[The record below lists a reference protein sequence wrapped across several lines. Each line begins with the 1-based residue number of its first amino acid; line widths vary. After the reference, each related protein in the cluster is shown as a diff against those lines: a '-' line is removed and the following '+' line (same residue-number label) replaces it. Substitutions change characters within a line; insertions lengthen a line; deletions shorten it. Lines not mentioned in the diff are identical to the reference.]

1 MKSNIKSLPTTIKS
15 KSKIILFIM
24 FLLLSLVLTYFLWLF
39 LRPVKIVTVH
49 KNGDISH
56 ILVKNYPLTDKGKIN
71 WWLENEKT
79 IKIHY
84 NVPQS
89 ESHKSFTVIFWNFG
103 NGYKDKG
110 DESKD
115 DRFCFS
121 DLLPPKNC
129 IDKSKLFYISSG
141 KDTGISFVTNHEIY
155 RIKKDDELV
164 KMSSN

>member
-1 MKSNIKSLPTTIKS
+1 MNFKNKKNTYILSFLTC
-15 KSKIILFIM
+15 IILGYLF
-24 FLLLSLVLTYFLWLF
+24 WLF
-39 LRPVKIVTVH
+39 LRPVKIVAVH
-49 KNGDISH
+49 KDGDVSH
-56 ILVKNYPLTDKGKIN
+56 ILVKNFPLTDKGKIN

-89 ESHKSFTVIFWNFG
+89 ESHKSFTVIFWDFG
-103 NGYKDKG
+103 NGYKEKG

-141 KDTGISFVTNHEIY
+141 KDTGISFVTDHAIY
-155 RIKKDDELV
+155 RIKKDGELV
-164 KMSSN
+164 KMESN

>member
-1 MKSNIKSLPTTIKS
+1 MNFKNKKNTYILSSLTCIMLGY
-15 KSKIILFIM
+15 LFW
-24 FLLLSLVLTYFLWLF
+24 LL
-39 LRPVKIVTVH
+39 LRPVKIVDVH
-49 KNGDISH
+49 KDGDISH
-56 ILVKNYPLTDKGKIN
+56 ILVKSFPLTDEGKIN

-79 IKIHY
+79 IKFHY

-89 ESHKSFTVIFWNFG
+89 ESHKSFTIIFWDFG
-103 NGYKDKG
+103 NGYKEKG

-141 KDTGISFVTNHEIY
+141 KDTGISFVTDHAIY
-155 RIKKDDELV
+155 RIKKDGELV
-164 KMSSN
+164 KMNPN

>member
-15 KSKIILFIM
+15 KNKIILFII

-39 LRPVKIVTVH
+39 LRPVKIVNVH
-49 KNGDISH
+49 KDSDIIH
-56 ILVKNYPLTDKGKIN
+56 ILVENFPLTDKGKIN
-71 WWLENEKT
+71 WWLENEKK

-84 NVPQS
+84 NVSQS
-89 ESHKSFTVIFWNFG
+89 ESHKSFTVIFWDFG
-103 NGYKDKG
+103 NGYKEKG

-129 IDKSKLFYISSG
+129 IEKSKLFYISSG
-141 KDTGISFVTNHEIY
+141 KDTGISFVTDHAIY
-155 RIKKDDELV
+155 RIKNDGELV
-164 KMSSN
+164 KMESN

>member
-1 MKSNIKSLPTTIKS
+1 MNFKNKKNTYILSFLTC
-15 KSKIILFIM
+15 IILGYLF
-24 FLLLSLVLTYFLWLF
+24 WLF
-39 LRPVKIVTVH
+39 LRPVKIVAVH
-49 KNGDISH
+49 KDGDVSH
-56 ILVKNYPLTDKGKIN
+56 ILVKNFPLTDKGKIN
-71 WWLENEKT
+71 WWLENQKT

-89 ESHKSFTVIFWNFG
+89 ESHKSFTVIFWDFG
-103 NGYKDKG
+103 NGYKEKG

-141 KDTGISFVTNHEIY
+141 KDTGISFVTDHAIY

-164 KMSSN
+164 KMESN

>member
-56 ILVKNYPLTDKGKIN
+56 ILVKNFPLTDKGKIN

-141 KDTGISFVTNHEIY
+141 KDTGISFVTDHAIY
-155 RIKKDDELV
+155 RIKKDGELV
-164 KMSSN
+164 KMNSN

>member
-1 MKSNIKSLPTTIKS
+1 MNFKDKKNTYILSSLTC
-15 KSKIILFIM
+15 IM
-24 FLLLSLVLTYFLWLF
+24 LGYLLWLL
-39 LRPVKIVTVH
+39 LRPVKIVDVH
-49 KNGDISH
+49 KDGDISH
-56 ILVKNYPLTDKGKIN
+56 ILVKSFPLTDKGKIN
-71 WWLENEKT
+71 WWLENEKR

-89 ESHKSFTVIFWNFG
+89 ESQKSFTVIFWDFG
-103 NGYKDKG
+103 NGYKEKG

-141 KDTGISFVTNHEIY
+141 KDTGISFVTDHAIY
-155 RIKKDDELV
+155 RIKKDGELV
-164 KMSSN
+164 KMNSN

>member
-1 MKSNIKSLPTTIKS
+1 MNFKDKKNTYILSSLTC
-15 KSKIILFIM
+15 IM
-24 FLLLSLVLTYFLWLF
+24 LGYLLWLLLQ
-39 LRPVKIVTVH
+39 PVKIVDVH
-49 KNGDISH
+49 KDGDISH
-56 ILVKNYPLTDKGKIN
+56 ILVKSFPLTDKGKIN

-89 ESHKSFTVIFWNFG
+89 ESQKSFTVIFWDFG
-103 NGYKDKG
+103 NGYKEKG

-141 KDTGISFVTNHEIY
+141 KDTGISFVTDHAIY
-155 RIKKDDELV
+155 RIKKDGELV
-164 KMSSN
+164 KMNSN

>member
-1 MKSNIKSLPTTIKS
+1 MNFKDKKNTYILSSLTC
-15 KSKIILFIM
+15 IM
-24 FLLLSLVLTYFLWLF
+24 LGYFLWL
-39 LRPVKIVTVH
+39 LLQPVKIVDVH
-49 KNGDISH
+49 KDGDISH
-56 ILVKNYPLTDKGKIN
+56 ILVKSFPLTDKGKIN
-71 WWLENEKT
+71 WWLENEKR

-89 ESHKSFTVIFWNFG
+89 ESQKSFTVIFWDFG
-103 NGYKDKG
+103 NGYKEKG

-141 KDTGISFVTNHEIY
+141 KDTGISFVTDHAIY
-155 RIKKDDELV
+155 RIKKDGELV
-164 KMSSN
+164 KMNSN

>member
-1 MKSNIKSLPTTIKS
+1 MNFNNKKNTYILSSLTCIMLGY
-15 KSKIILFIM
+15 LFW
-24 FLLLSLVLTYFLWLF
+24 LL
-39 LRPVKIVTVH
+39 LRPVKIVDVH
-49 KNGDISH
+49 KDGDISH
-56 ILVKNYPLTDKGKIN
+56 ILVKSFPLTDKGKIN

-89 ESHKSFTVIFWNFG
+89 ESQKSFTVIFWDFG
-103 NGYKDKG
+103 NGYKEKG

-141 KDTGISFVTNHEIY
+141 KDTGISFVTDHAIY
-155 RIKKDDELV
+155 RIKKDGALV
-164 KMSSN
+164 KMKSN